1 MCVDV
6 VTNLFIMHIRSSH
19 DHLAGCDPIAISD
32 LPLLL
37 DYFSMAADL
46 DTPLFDYF
54 LYSRG

>member
-1 MCVDV
+1 
-6 VTNLFIMHIRSSH
+6 MHIRSSH

-37 DYFSMAADL
+37 DDFSMAADL
-46 DTPLFDYF
+46 DTLLFDYF